1 LFAAA
6 IRDEVEAESNLQNA
20 NKDSADVYDEQGSSG
35 PGSSP
40 EAAGA
45 DVVILFGGPGAPPV
59 VVASW
64 EAWSRAVQMTTMP
77 DDRAAV

>member
-1 LFAAA
+1 
-6 IRDEVEAESNLQNA
+6 VLQG
-20 NKDSADVYDEQGSSG
+20 EEMHRQGMRTLREWLL
-35 PGSSP
+35 GS
-40 EAAGA
+40 
-45 DVVILFGGPGAPPV
+45 DVVILFGGRGAPAV

>member
-1 LFAAA
+1 VACGPFG
-6 IRDEVEAESNLQNA
+6 N
-20 NKDSADVYDEQGSSG
+20 GS
-35 PGSSP
+35 
-40 EAAGA
+40 
-45 DVVILFGGPGAPPV
+45 DVVILFGGGGAPPV